1 MQVLDSYK
9 RALAKLRRVPF
20 DRQANAILTS
30 YRERRVNTSVEF
42 LNGVASPYSSKPHE
56 RELTPCKFYFDYDE
70 VVLPSDIPSDIELAE
85 KKLELCEDVR
95 SILVK
100 GAGIESVGEDQILV
114 ACRHGVVTD
123 GKFKISFRLFV
134 TGFSTDPISI
144 KNAIINAECLF
155 GFRNRFDMSVY
166 SKSRRLCMILC
177 QKTLQDSRILRPSDQ
192 TVQVPSD
199 LFPYIVQHI
208 DKSWPSIKV
217 SILSKFQ
224 RLNTARP
231 DDMVEEM
238 ESDEDGEACEENR
251 GSSKRQKGQTITSS
265 QMFGLC
271 RDVLHEAG
279 FTNPMQISDA
289 REAPDIKNVYID
301 FDCDARGDCPI
312 CHNCHDNN
320 HWYLHVSKM
329 NGISVASHSER
340 CKKIDLMGTHF
351 LHGFVDSLLKDETAH
366 QHYNQ
371 LFIKS
376 RPGTLLYNPLT
387 SMFHEFNDHI
397 WKEVADE
404 YVIEEIRIYV
414 GAAVLDKQIHI
425 IESWKATLFA
435 LKMSNETMMERV
447 NYILKQVIKAR
458 NNVGSTPFLSYL
470 VKMLKHMCYTSP
482 DIFDKNYDL
491 VHFDNGV
498 FDLEN
503 MTFRDAKPDD
513 YNTLSVGYDYESD
526 VSESQRAMHRNFI
539 NSIYP
544 DPGHREVAQRV
555 MGSTLTGNTSG
566 KKFYIF
572 TDNGGEFGGNNGK
585 TMIFT
590 LHARALGS
598 YALNAKKDFLYDG
611 HTSAEGAS
619 PFLMKLAGK
628 RVLVCE
634 ELEPSKKLAE
644 GTVKELTN
652 GINPV
657 ITARNLYKSSQTIE
671 LCAKIMVGCNHGKF
685 PRFDPY
691 DTALT
696 NRFLPVPH
704 ISHFTTDASKLDA
717 IRHIYPVDMNMNNKL
732 RECIMAHFEWCLE
745 GYRNFQK
752 FGLGLDSMPQSITEF
767 KRIFVFKNTPVFTYL
782 GEVMEDT
789 GDIRKDIL
797 DMNVVWDMYKKDKR
811 SNKYLTMEQFESTF
825 KVFANTYVQNSF
837 QYIRT
842 ANGRTSGAVARG
854 YKVKA
859 QMMGYENSV
868 SHRQNNDELVFL

>member
-9 RALAKLRRVPF
+9 RGLTKLRRLPF
-20 DRQANAILTS
+20 EQQANAILTS

-42 LNGVASPYSSKPHE
+42 LNGVESPYSIKPHE

-70 VVLPSDIPSDIELAE
+70 VVQPSDIPGDIELAE
-85 KKLELCEDVR
+85 TKLELCASVR
-95 SILVK
+95 DILMK
-100 GAGIESVGEDQILV
+100 GAGIESVGEDQIMV
-114 ACRHGVVTD
+114 AYRHGALSD

-134 TGFSTDPISI
+134 TGFRTDPISV
-144 KNAIINAECLF
+144 KNAILNAERIH
-155 GFRNRFDMSVY
+155 GVKNRFDMSVY

-177 QKTLQDSRILRPSDQ
+177 QKTVQDSRILRPSGPELQDPND
-192 TVQVPSD
+192 V
-199 LFPYIVQHI
+199 FPYFVQYI
-208 DKSWPSIKV
+208 DESWPQVKV
-217 SILSKFQ
+217 PL
-224 RLNTARP
+224 LNMFLAMNTRH
-231 DDMVEEM
+231 VELVGDTE
-238 ESDEDGEACEENR
+238 ENDGEAIED
-251 GSSKRQKGQTITSS
+251 GHTGKKKRKGEPVTSS
-265 QMFGLC
+265 QMFGIC

-289 REAPDIKNVYID
+289 REEVDEKNIYID

-320 HWYLHVSKM
+320 HWYLHISKE
-329 NGISVASHSER
+329 NGISIANHSER
-340 CKKIDLMGTHF
+340 CRKIDLMGTHF
-351 LHGFVDSLLKDETAH
+351 LHGFVESLLNDETAH
-366 QHYNQ
+366 QHFNE

-376 RPGTLLYNPLT
+376 RPDTLLYNPLT
-387 SMFHEFNDHI
+387 AMFHEFKDHI

-404 YVIEEIRIYV
+404 YVFEEIRIYV
-414 GAAVLDKQIHI
+414 GKAVLDRQINI
-425 IESWKATLFA
+425 IKSWKATVFA
-435 LKMSNETMMERV
+435 LKMSASTIMERV
-447 NYILKQVIKAR
+447 DYILRQVTKAR
-458 NNVGSTPFLSYL
+458 NNVGSAPFLAYL
-470 VKMLKHMCYTSP
+470 VKMLKNMCYASP

-491 VHFDNGV
+491 IHFDNGV
-498 FDLEN
+498 FDLEY

-513 YNTLSVGYDYESD
+513 YNTLSVGYDYEAD
-526 VSESQRAMHRNFI
+526 VSESQRATHRSFI

-555 MGSTLTGNTSG
+555 MGSTLTGKTSG

-628 RVLVCE
+628 RALICE

-652 GINPV
+652 GINPI

-704 ISHFTTDASKLDA
+704 ISHFTTDASKVDA
-717 IRHIYPVDMNMNNKL
+717 IRHIYPVDLDMNDKL
-732 RECIMAHFEWCLE
+732 RECNMAHFEWCLE
-745 GYRNFQK
+745 GYTRFK
-752 FGLGLDSMPQSITEF
+752 TFGLGLDSMPQSITEF

-789 GDIRKDIL
+789 GDMRKDIL

-811 SNKYLTMEQFESTF
+811 SNKYLTLEQFESTF
-825 KVFANTYVQNSF
+825 KVFANTHVQNSF

-859 QMMGYENSV
+859 QMLGYENSM
-868 SHRQNNDELVFL
+868 SQRQNNDEVMFL